1 MTEAF
6 PNDVVDKDSR
16 LGESIHATTNFEVDP
31 TIMHMFEK
39 VVFVDDF
46 LRDVAEFYADKL
58 GSVRWSLE
66 AEVADVE
73 GCILGSLMRERTID
87 YKFEEI
93 KR

>member
-16 LGESIHATTNFEVDP
+16 LWEAIHSTAIFEVDP

-46 LRDVAEFYADKL
+46 LRDVAEFHTDKL
-58 GSVRWSLE
+58 GAVRWSLE
-66 AEVADVE
+66 AEVAVSKVAY
-73 GCILGSLMRERTID
+73 LAPS
-87 YKFEEI
+87 
-93 KR
+93 